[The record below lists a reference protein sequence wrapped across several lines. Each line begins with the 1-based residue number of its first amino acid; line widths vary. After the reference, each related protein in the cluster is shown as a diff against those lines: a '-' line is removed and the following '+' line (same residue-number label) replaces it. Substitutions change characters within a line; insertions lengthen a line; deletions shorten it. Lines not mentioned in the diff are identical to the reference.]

1 MENGLCF
8 QGLPNR
14 KEKEQGE
21 EDADGSMLLLSSI
34 FSGLPRSSTADTF
47 SLSLNMTGMHS
58 VCIERCE
65 EVYTE
70 IGPENPLPGLDS
82 SQMNIYDPVLIQE
95 AIESGVLASGLVLLL
110 IY

>member
-21 EDADGSMLLLSSI
+21 EDADGSMLLSSI
-34 FSGLPRSSTADTF
+34 FSALPRSSTADIF
-47 SLSLNMTGMHS
+47 SLSLNVTGMHS